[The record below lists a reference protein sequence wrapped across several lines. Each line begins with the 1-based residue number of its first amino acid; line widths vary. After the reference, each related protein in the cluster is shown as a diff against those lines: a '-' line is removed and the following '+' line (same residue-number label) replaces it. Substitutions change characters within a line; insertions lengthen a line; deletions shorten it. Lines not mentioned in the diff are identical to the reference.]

1 MKHPQPLPPL
11 HLQQPKPRLPQPQK
25 LPQQNRQNKSA
36 VAVRLRTNNIRERH
50 VRTLPFVVYIISMR
64 LVFRSF
70 TLVAAALFIGGML
83 AGCNRLSKQEKEMV
97 GKYYNTALSDMK
109 PAIELNADRSAVVRA
124 IRPGDLVY
132 AVSATWKATPDSL
145 ILIPDSTSI
154 VVEEGDPAAVG
165 NVAPRLAWPIV
176 KYNEQTLTLIRDKNT
191 IDYRHRYE

>member
-1 MKHPQPLPPL
+1 M
-11 HLQQPKPRLPQPQK
+11 
-25 LPQQNRQNKSA
+25 
-36 VAVRLRTNNIRERH
+36 
-50 VRTLPFVVYIISMR
+50 RTLPFVVYIISMR

-97 GKYYNTALSDMK
+97 WKYYNTALSDMK